1 MTDNLDGLNC
11 IQIIYNLDVIRI
23 YYIKKNYYISH
34 TNMEYIKPCLYKTA
48 QEVMQYL
55 KKELLNRNNID
66 VRYFYNLNTTKLKKK
81 VKILEAQ
88 GYYNTTDMIY
98 NLLLL
103 LL

>member
-1 MTDNLDGLNC
+1 MDNIDDLNC

-23 YYIKKNYYISH
+23 YYIQKNYYLSH
-34 TNMEYIKPCLYKTA
+34 TNMDCIKPCLYKTA

-66 VRYFYNLNTTKLKKK
+66 VRYFYNATTTKLKKK
-81 VKILEAQ
+81 IKILEKN
-88 GYYNTTDMIY
+88 GYYNNVDIIY

-103 LL
+103 LI